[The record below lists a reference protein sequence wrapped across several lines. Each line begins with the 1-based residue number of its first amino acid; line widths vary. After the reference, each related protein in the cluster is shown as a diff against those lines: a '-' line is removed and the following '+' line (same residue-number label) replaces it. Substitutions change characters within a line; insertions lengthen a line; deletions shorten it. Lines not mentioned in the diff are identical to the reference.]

1 MSLAESSGAVSQ
13 PPAAPPQT
21 ASTDFKVPPS
31 SADEAEKQMQAAIQA
46 TDAAVAHCVAL
57 SFVVPRC
64 LLCVTVQ
71 ASMNPQMDAT
81 PAANTDDELQKAI
94 AV

>member
-1 MSLAESSGAVSQ
+1 MSLADSSGAVSQ

-21 ASTDFKVPPS
+21 ASTDFKAPPS
-31 SADEAEKQMQAAIQA
+31 SADEAEKQLQAAIQA
-46 TDAAVAHCVAL
+46 TDAAVSHCVAL
-57 SFVVPRC
+57 SFVVPRS
-64 LLCVTVQ
+64 LLCDVQ